1 MILDTLDRID
11 LYANMHP
18 RLREAFDQLKRKDL
32 ATLPLGRNTVKPYL
46 HVDVVKGEMFPRE
59 NSKVEVHNHY
69 IDIHVPLTGWEM
81 IGWLDKGRCTK
92 LIRTI
97 PEKDAE
103 LYEFMC
109 ESWNELRPGYFALY
123 FTGEGHAPMVG
134 QGAIHKVVVKVA
146 LKD

>member
-32 ATLPLGRNTVKPYL
+32 ATLPVGRNTIKPYL

-59 NSKVEVHNHY
+59 NSKVEVHSHY

-81 IGWLDKGRCTK
+81 VGWLDKGRCTK
-92 LIRTI
+92 LIRAI

-103 LYEFMC
+103 LFEFMC

>member
-11 LYANMHP
+11 LYGNMHP
-18 RLREAFDQLKRKDL
+18 RLREAFDLLKRKDL
-32 ATLPLGRNTVKPYL
+32 ATLPKGRNTIKPYL
-46 HVDVVKGEMFPRE
+46 HIDVVMGDLIPRE
-59 NSKVEVHNHY
+59 KSMVEVHSHY

-103 LYEFMC
+103 LFEFMC

-134 QGAIHKVVVKVA
+134 VGPIHKVVVKVA

>member
-11 LYANMHP
+11 LYSNMHP
-18 RLREAFDQLKRKDL
+18 RMREAFDQLKRPDL
-32 ATLPLGRNTVKPYL
+32 ATLPLGRNTIKPYL

-59 NSKVEVHNHY
+59 NSKVEVHNRY

-134 QGAIHKVVVKVA
+134 QGTIHKVVVKVA